1 MLSVSP
7 SVRQIARTTHDISI
21 GRLETDL
28 KVEPKDLRLDLR
40 PESGD
45 LGLDS
50 RRGAKDLELDSDLDE
65 RDLRTSLGDLLYSIE
80 NGEEVIIS
88 NDQDKANVLCNYF
101 SSVFNND
108 LGVVTS
114 PSEFVCSTEME
125 QVLIDVDDVK
135 KCLSDLNV
143 LICYFLEY

>member
-1 MLSVSP
+1 MRVIYKEQN
-7 SVRQIARTTHDISI
+7 QIAKECKSN
-21 GRLETDL
+21 
-28 KVEPKDLRLDLR
+28 PKKFWNYIN
-40 PESGD
+40 SKTKSHNGI
-45 LGLDS
+45 
-50 RRGAKDLELDSDLDE
+50 
-65 RDLRTSLGDLLYSIE
+65 GDLLYSNE

-125 QVLIDVDDVK
+125 QVLIDVDDNN
-135 KCLSDLNV
+135 SFSA
-143 LICYFLEY
+143 LI